1 MSDSAEILEVKGF
14 DAYPMRLGDIMRGE
28 RATMGKSLLDVQ
40 RDLRIRAAYIAAIEN
55 CDASAF
61 TTPGFIAG
69 YVRSYA
75 RYLGLDPEETFQ
87 QFCVESGFDGVHAG
101 ARRMAV
107 STSQQG
113 KRTDNQ
119 GKGAVITPIRRESE
133 PFLGPGAGFAA
144 TAGGDGLFSDLPLP
158 ALGSILVLVALILG
172 LGYGA
177 WSMLQDIQ
185 RVQIAPVQDQPFIV
199 TDGASGGA
207 NGLPVGTGGDTQRA
221 AEQALIPAGGTD
233 PAMARSAAGQGNMTA
248 GVSQVYR
255 ARELQVPVMTPRDGP
270 ISALDPARIGALVA
284 NNGGRQASEAA
295 QNLEETTPKVTEVAP
310 PRVAVVARRPAW
322 VRISRKDGTVLF
334 ERILDG
340 GESFLLPAD
349 DSSLRLRAGNSG
361 DVYLSV
367 DGQPYGPVGKGGSVA
382 KNVVLTPNAIAQKF
396 SRVSDRKAL
405 AALDSPRVITM
416 NDRPAKR

>member
-14 DAYPMRLGDIMRGE
+14 DAYPVRLGDIMRGE

-61 TTPGFIAG
+61 ATPGFIAG

-75 RYLGLDPEETFQ
+75 RYLGLDPEETFR
-87 QFCVESGFDGVHAG
+87 QFCVESGFDGVHAA
-101 ARRMAV
+101 ARKNQNMRNDN
-107 STSQQG
+107 SG
-113 KRTDNQ
+113 KGPGKGP
-119 GKGAVITPIRRESE
+119 GKGAVITPIRREAE

-144 TAGGDGLFSDLPLP
+144 TAGGDGLLSALPLP

-185 RVQIAPVQDQPFIV
+185 RVEFAPVQDQPAIL
-199 TDGASGGA
+199 TDA
-207 NGLPVGTGGDTQRA
+207 
-221 AEQALIPAGGTD
+221 GTD
-233 PAMARSAAGQGNMTA
+233 AAAPLETGLLRRGVTSGATTGALRPGFVPGDASARI
-248 GVSQVYR
+248 YR
-255 ARELQVPVMTPRDGP
+255 ARELEVPVMTPRDGP

-284 NNGGRQASEAA
+284 NNGGVQASQSA
-295 QNLEETTPKVTEVAP
+295 QILKDTTPKVTEIGP

-334 ERILDG
+334 ERILSG

-349 DSSLRLRAGNSG
+349 DSALRLRAGNSG

-367 DGQPYGPVGKGGSVA
+367 DGRPYGPVGKGGSVA
-382 KNVVLTPNAIAQKF
+382 KNVALAPEAVMRTFPK
-396 SRVSDRKAL
+396 VSDQKAL

-416 NDRPAKR
+416 NDKPAKR